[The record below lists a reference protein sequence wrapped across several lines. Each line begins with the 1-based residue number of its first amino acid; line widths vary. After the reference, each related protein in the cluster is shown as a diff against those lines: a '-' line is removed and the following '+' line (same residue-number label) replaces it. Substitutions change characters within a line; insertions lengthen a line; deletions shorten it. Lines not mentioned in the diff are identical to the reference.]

1 MLTELDTQRS
11 QSLVRSHTGE
21 ILSLDISKDNVITSG
36 KDYTIRLW
44 DLRTFTQDREF
55 TTLDD
60 LPLAIAAHPTL
71 PLFSCGFESGSM
83 RVFDIEKT
91 IVTDTFTQFNKPLSK
106 MAYSPRADLLV
117 TCCVDGSIAI
127 HNA

>member
-1 MLTELDTQRS
+1 M
-11 QSLVRSHTGE
+11 
-21 ILSLDISKDNVITSG
+21 ITSG